1 MKLKHGYIQNTE
13 SIPSEYTGEGW
24 IYFSEDDK
32 AIYLDSGSGP
42 VKFSGTEVDL
52 SDYYTIE
59 EVNNKIPSLEGY
71 ATENFVAEQLEN
83 LGPIEG
89 DSTTDKAITVAGVN
103 VGNLSNGTVIPE
115 GTSLTK
121 FLEMMLCKT
130 IGVSVKNP
138 KVSLVGASLGNTY
151 EVGTIVPLT
160 LGYSYTDGEFI
171 GDSGY
176 SYSVNAKCKPGN
188 VTYYKNG
195 SKLESNTDKLV
206 VVLGDTNY
214 KVSINYEASTT
225 IPVNNMGE
233 PINISISAG
242 STSSEKSI
250 TGAYKYFMGYSSKT
264 KYDQFTSEDVRNLT
278 VKSDYIKG
286 KTTITSN
293 VLTSDGTSIVIA
305 CPKDYS
311 LTSIQ
316 NGLGASI
323 LDNFECGEVVVDTGS
338 IETTYK
344 VYVYPITNGA
354 KVEFKNVIVE

>member
-13 SIPSEYTGEGW
+13 TIPSECTGEGW

-42 VKFSGTEVDL
+42 VKFSGTEIDL

-59 EVNNKIPSLEGY
+59 QVDDKIPSLDGY
-71 ATENFVAEQLEN
+71 ATELFVENQLKN
-83 LGPIEG
+83 LGPIDG
-89 DSTTDKAITVAGVN
+89 DVTTDKAITVAGVS

-130 IGVSVKNP
+130 IGVTSKKPSVTLTG
-138 KVSLVGASLGNTY
+138 SYLGSTY
-151 EVGTIVPLT
+151 EVGTVLNLS
-160 LGYSYTDGEFI
+160 LGHIYTDGAFV
-171 GDSGY
+171 GNTGY
-176 SYSVNAKCKPGN
+176 NYSINAGCKSGN

-195 SKLESNTDKLV
+195 STLSSNTDQLT
-206 VVLGDTNY
+206 VVLGNTTY
-214 KVSINYEASTT
+214 KATINYEASTAT
-225 IPVNNMGE
+225 PVNNMGE
-233 PINISISAG
+233 PVSISISAG
-242 STSSEKSI
+242 SASSEKSI
-250 TGAYKYFMGYSSKT
+250 TGAYKYFMGYSTKT
-264 KYDQFTSEDVRNLT
+264 SFDQFTSDDVRNLSI
-278 VKSDYIKG
+278 KSDFIKG
-286 KTTITSN
+286 KTTIVSSTLTSN
-293 VLTSDGTSIVIA
+293 GTSIVIA
-305 CPKDYS
+305 CPKTYS

-323 LDNFECGEVVVDTGS
+323 LANFESGEVTVNTGS
-338 IETTYK
+338 VETIYK

>member
-1 MKLKHGYIQNTE
+1 
-13 SIPSEYTGEGW
+13 
-24 IYFSEDDK
+24 
-32 AIYLDSGSGP
+32 
-42 VKFSGTEVDL
+42 
-52 SDYYTIE
+52 
-59 EVNNKIPSLEGY
+59 
-71 ATENFVAEQLEN
+71 
-83 LGPIEG
+83 
-89 DSTTDKAITVAGVN
+89 
-103 VGNLSNGTVIPE
+103 
-115 GTSLTK
+115 
-121 FLEMMLCKT
+121 MMLCKT

-188 VTYYKNG
+188 VTYYKND
-195 SKLESNTDKLV
+195 SKLEANTDKLV
-206 VVLGDTNY
+206 VVLGNTNY

-264 KYDQFTSEDVRNLT
+264 KYNQFTSEDVRNLT

-323 LDNFECGEVVVDTGS
+323 LDNFEYGEVVVDTGS